1 MANPAKCG
9 QVGVSA
15 AAFYK
20 HTGPHRPNQFSN
32 TPSLCG
38 GTVIHKTK
46 FSNFNSCSMITNT
59 MDDPIISVRPKF
71 GVIEDTGTLTS
82 MSLDGLTASQSATA
96 YGGSANRALIS
107 PPQNH
112 YGGGTCTHTTRT
124 RDPWWRL
131 DLKTT
136 KSLSSVELMNRGDC
150 CSNRFEGLRVYLSD
164 DASYMKHSANNIPVS
179 YTHLTLP
186 TNREV

>member
-1 MANPAKCG
+1 MTFNVGHTVWISRSLFHDVSIGATAWLNGGNAFAHQCIKDIHFKIVDSSFVANPAKCG

-71 GVIEDTGTLTS
+71 GVIEDTGTPTS
-82 MSLDGLTASQSATA
+82 MSLYGLTASHLRPHTRKCESCV
-96 YGGSANRALIS
+96 IS
-107 PPQNH
+107 PHKITMRRNVH
-112 YGGGTCTHTTRT
+112 AHDSHTR
-124 RDPWWRL
+124 PM
-131 DLKTT
+131 
-136 KSLSSVELMNRGDC
+136 V
-150 CSNRFEGLRVYLSD
+150 
-164 DASYMKHSANNIPVS
+164 AS
-179 YTHLTLP
+179 
-186 TNREV
+186 